1 MTGTDMEDE
10 INRTALRRLMD
21 VMGGDPADLEEIL
34 SDFEEDGPALS
45 RQITDAAAS
54 SDAGALRIAA
64 HSLKSNARD
73 LGATHLADLC
83 AELEDMAAAD
93 QTEGASAMAARIAEA
108 EAAARLAL
116 SRIEVAS
123 LTGREQN

>member
-1 MTGTDMEDE
+1 M
-10 INRTALRRLMD
+10 
-21 VMGGDPADLEEIL
+21 
-34 SDFEEDGPALS
+34 
-45 RQITDAAAS
+45 
-54 SDAGALRIAA
+54 
-64 HSLKSNARD
+64 LKSNFFRRENSNEKI
-73 LGATHLADLC
+73 DLC